1 MPRVKKATT
10 SKNSKRAKD
19 IDGDTYVASTKRA
32 AREMGQKI
40 GEMNSELDVYNMVER
55 SKDFRP
61 PAAMSPRVVSKV
73 EYSRGGKIS
82 KRATRRASEEA
93 YNKREKRYDKR
104 ELKLLGKGK
113 TAKASRYAD
122 RKIAKEERI
131 LRRAGY

>member
-40 GEMNSELDVYNMVER
+40 GEMNSEVDVYNMVER

-73 EYSRGGKIS
+73 EYSKGGKVS
-82 KRATRRASEEA
+82 KRASEEA
-93 YNKREKRYDKR
+93 YNKREKRYDER
-104 ELKLLGKGK
+104 ELKLYGKGK
-113 TAKASRYAD
+113 SDKAFKYAN
-122 RKIAKEERI
+122 RKVAKEERI
-131 LRRAGY
+131 LRRSGY